1 MGIKM
6 NSTFRKRLPVSQ
18 SIEFD
23 LSTNQLWELISA
35 EENLNDS
42 HPFCKTNEAI
52 EWGDGNHSDRL
63 VYLNDRTYIRKFQ
76 TWEEGKGY
84 TLLIGK
90 ENGPHSFVEWVIEDR
105 GNKSKLT
112 ITVYPFILAK
122 LPKVLAFLPHKLW
135 VQPRM
140 NSYLR
145 SVLGGFHH
153 YATTGNIVPRN
164 HFGKHPWFS
173 D

>member
-6 NSTFRKRLPVSQ
+6 NSTFLKRLPVSQ

-23 LSTNQLWELISA
+23 LNKGQLWELISA
-35 EENLNDS
+35 EENLNAS
-42 HPFCKTNEAI
+42 HPFCKTNESI
-52 EWGDGNHSDRL
+52 EWVDGNYSDKL
-63 VYLNDRTYIRKFQ
+63 VYLNGRTYIRKFQ
-76 TWEEGKGY
+76 TWEEEKGY
-84 TLLIGK
+84 TLLIGE
-90 ENGPHSFVEWVIEDR
+90 ENGPQSFVEWVIEDA

-122 LPKVLAFLPHKLW
+122 LPKILAYLPHKFW
-135 VQPRM
+135 IQPRLK
-140 NSYLR
+140 SYLK
-145 SVLGGFHH
+145 SVLGGFNH
-153 YATTGNIVPRN
+153 YAMTGNRVPRN

>member
-1 MGIKM
+1 MD
-6 NSTFRKRLPVSQ
+6 SSYLKRLPVSH
-18 SIEFD
+18 SIDFD
-23 LSTNQLWELISA
+23 INANQLWELISA
-35 EENLNDS
+35 EENLNAS

-52 EWGDGNHSDRL
+52 EWGEGKFSDRL
-63 VYLNDRTYIRKFQ
+63 VYLNNRTYIRKFQ

-84 TLLIGK
+84 TLLIGE
-90 ENGPHSFVEWVIEDR
+90 ENGPQTFVEWVIQNLGD
-105 GNKSKLT
+105 KSKLT

-140 NSYLR
+140 KSYLK
-145 SVLGGFHH
+145 SVLMGFNH
-153 YATTGNIVPRN
+153 YATTGEIVPRN

>member
-6 NSTFRKRLPVSQ
+6 DSTLRKRLPVSQ

-23 LSTNQLWELISA
+23 LSTSQLWELISA
-35 EENLNDS
+35 EENLNAS

-52 EWGDGNHSDRL
+52 VWGDGNYSDRL

-76 TWEEGKGY
+76 TWDEGKGY
-84 TLLIGK
+84 TLLIGE
-90 ENGPHSFVEWVIEDR
+90 ENGPQSFVEWVIEDR
-105 GNKSKLT
+105 ENTSKLT

-122 LPKVLAFLPHKLW
+122 LPKFLAFLPHKLW
-135 VQPRM
+135 VQPRLK
-140 NSYLR
+140 SYLK

-153 YATTGNIVPRN
+153 YAKTGNIVPRN
-164 HFGKHPWFS
+164 RP
-173 D
+173 

>member
-6 NSTFRKRLPVSQ
+6 NSTFLKRLHVSQ

-23 LSTNQLWELISA
+23 LNKSQLWELISA
-35 EENLNDS
+35 EENLNAS
-42 HPFCKTNEAI
+42 HPFCKTNEVI
-52 EWGDGNHSDRL
+52 EWGDGKYSDRL

-84 TLLIGK
+84 TLLIGE
-90 ENGPHSFVEWVIEDR
+90 ENGPQSFVEWVIEDR

-122 LPKVLAFLPHKLW
+122 LPKILAYLPHKLW
-135 VQPRM
+135 VQPRLK
-140 NSYLR
+140 SYLK
-145 SVLGGFHH
+145 SVLSGFKH
-153 YATTGNIVPRN
+153 YSMTGESVPRN

>member
-1 MGIKM
+1 MDSI
-6 NSTFRKRLPVSQ
+6 FRKRLAVSQ
-18 SIEFD
+18 SIDFD
-23 LSTNQLWELISA
+23 INANQLWELISA
-35 EENLNDS
+35 EENLNAS

-52 EWGDGNHSDRL
+52 EWGEGNYSDRL
-63 VYLNDRTYIRKFQ
+63 VYLNNRTYIRKFQ

-90 ENGPHSFVEWVIEDR
+90 ENGPQSFVEWVIESLGD
-105 GNKSKLT
+105 NSKLT

-122 LPKVLAFLPHKLW
+122 LPKFLAFLPHKLW
-135 VQPRM
+135 VQPRLK
-140 NSYLR
+140 SYLK
-145 SVLGGFHH
+145 SVLMGFNH
-153 YATTGNIVPRN
+153 YAMTGKIVPRN

>member
-1 MGIKM
+1 M
-6 NSTFRKRLPVSQ
+6 NSIFRKRLSVSH
-18 SIEFD
+18 SIDFD
-23 LSTNQLWELISA
+23 INANQLWELISA
-35 EENLNDS
+35 EENLNAS

-52 EWGDGNHSDRL
+52 EWGGGKYSDRL
-63 VYLNDRTYIRKFQ
+63 VYLNNRTYIRKFQ

-84 TLLIGK
+84 TLLIGE
-90 ENGPHSFVEWVIEDR
+90 ENGPQTFVEWVIQSLGD
-105 GNKSKLT
+105 KSKLT

-135 VQPRM
+135 VQPRLK
-140 NSYLR
+140 SYLK
-145 SVLGGFHH
+145 SVLMGFNH
-153 YATTGNIVPRN
+153 YATTGEIVPRN

>member
-6 NSTFRKRLPVSQ
+6 DSTLRKRLPVSQ

-23 LSTNQLWELISA
+23 LSTSQLWELISA
-35 EENLNDS
+35 EENLNAS

-52 EWGDGNHSDRL
+52 EWGDGNYSDRL

-76 TWEEGKGY
+76 TWDEGKGY
-84 TLLIGK
+84 TLLIGE
-90 ENGPHSFVEWVIEDR
+90 ENGPQSFVEWVIEDR
-105 GNKSKLT
+105 GNTSKLT

-122 LPKVLAFLPHKLW
+122 LPKFLAFLPHKLW
-135 VQPRM
+135 VQPRLK
-140 NSYLR
+140 SYLK

-153 YATTGNIVPRN
+153 YAKTGNIVPRN

>member
-1 MGIKM
+1 MD
-6 NSTFRKRLPVSQ
+6 STFRKRLPVSQ

-23 LSTNQLWELISA
+23 LSTSQLWELISA
-35 EENLNDS
+35 KENLNAS

-52 EWGDGNHSDRL
+52 EWGEGNHSDRL
-63 VYLNDRTYIRKFQ
+63 VYLNGRTYIRKFQ

-84 TLLIGK
+84 TLLIGE
-90 ENGPHSFVEWVIEDR
+90 ENGPQSFVEWVIEDR

-122 LPKVLAFLPHKLW
+122 LPRILALLPHKLW
-135 VQPRM
+135 VQPRL
-140 NSYLR
+140 NSYLK

-153 YATTGNIVPRN
+153 YATTGNVVPRN

>member
-1 MGIKM
+1 M
-6 NSTFRKRLPVSQ
+6 NSIFRKRLSVSH
-18 SIEFD
+18 SIDFD
-23 LSTNQLWELISA
+23 INANQLWELISA
-35 EENLNDS
+35 EENLNAS

-52 EWGDGNHSDRL
+52 EWGEGKFSDRL
-63 VYLNDRTYIRKFQ
+63 VYLNNRTYIRKFQ

-84 TLLIGK
+84 TLLIGE
-90 ENGPHSFVEWVIEDR
+90 ENGPQTFVEWVIQNLGD
-105 GNKSKLT
+105 KSKLT

-140 NSYLR
+140 KSYLK
-145 SVLGGFHH
+145 SVLMGFNH
-153 YATTGNIVPRN
+153 YATTGEIVPRN